1 MQRMIFANGVYK
13 EIMDGAILIK
23 VKAVVILEST
33 WHKLGTDIL
42 PFHWL
47 HFFYR
52 VFSKN
57 SKIII
62 TMMFFLVMQERFAY
76 LYNCQ

>member
-42 PFHWL
+42 PFH
-47 HFFYR
+47 
-52 VFSKN
+52 
-57 SKIII
+57 
-62 TMMFFLVMQERFAY
+62 
-76 LYNCQ
+76 

>member
-47 HFFYR
+47 SFFYR
-52 VFSKN
+52 VFSKT